1 MTTFLI
7 ALGLFAL
14 AVAGMAVGVMLGR
27 GGPCGSCGGLSAM
40 RDEQGRP
47 LCESCPHPEEIC
59 PAEPSAESPTE
70 SSAESLAEV
79 SSTTD

>member
-40 RDEQGRP
+40 RDKQGRP
-47 LCESCPHPEEIC
+47 LCDSCTHPDDGC
-59 PAEPSAESPTE
+59 SAE
-70 SSAESLAEV
+70 SSAEPPTESPAEL